1 MKRTTIFAH
10 EELINEIK
18 DISKDE
24 NRSVAEV
31 VREAMVNYVKQKRKK
46 SKKLSFI
53 GIGDSGRSD
62 VSKNHEELLW
72 KKEVK

>member
-1 MKRTTIFAH
+1 MKRTTIFAD

-46 SKKLSFI
+46 PKKLSFI

-62 VSKNHEELLW
+62 ISKNHEELIW